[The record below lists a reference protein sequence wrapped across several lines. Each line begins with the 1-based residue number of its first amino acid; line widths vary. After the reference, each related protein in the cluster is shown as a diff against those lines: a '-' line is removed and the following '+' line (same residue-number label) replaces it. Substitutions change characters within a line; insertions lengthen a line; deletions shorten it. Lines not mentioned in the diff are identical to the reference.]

1 MKRYFFYVAL
11 MLSYV
16 VPLVLPGQALIKN
29 AQGQEVTPQD
39 LESFLAIAMEDFD
52 MPGLS
57 LAIINDGQVVYH
69 TVKGM
74 SDRENE
80 QAVNEQTIFE
90 GASLSK
96 PLFAHFVMTFV
107 EEGKLNLDRPLY
119 EYLPYEDIAHDE
131 RYKQITARMVLCH
144 TTGFPNWR
152 TDYPA
157 QQLFIQFEP
166 GSSWHYSGEG
176 YQYLALVLAKLAKTD
191 AKGLE
196 ALFQERIAAP
206 LGMTHTRFIQDSIN
220 LTRKATPYKEGVKL
234 KSSFTNK
241 AFGAA
246 YGVHTEAQDFSKW
259 LIGVLNGALLTEE
272 SYALLFED
280 QVSFPEDSENA
291 QTGNTHWTLGFSKFN
306 SPFGT
311 FYTHGGNNPGF
322 TSAFGIQRAQK
333 WGVVYFTNA
342 NQVSE
347 FGFELFAFLHEQ

>member
-1 MKRYFFYVAL
+1 MKQRFFCLAL
-11 MLSYV
+11 WLC
-16 VPLVLPGQALIKN
+16 LGFTFLAGQTSIKN
-29 AQGQEVTPQD
+29 ALGEEVERID
-39 LESFLAIAMEDFD
+39 LEEFLSIAMEDFEI
-52 MPGLS
+52 PGLS

-69 TVKGM
+69 TVRGM
-74 SDRENE
+74 ADREE
-80 QAVNEQTIFE
+80 EVKVDALTIFE

-107 EEGKLNLDRPLY
+107 EEGKLDLDRPLY
-119 EYLPYEDIAHDE
+119 EYLPYEDIADDE

-157 QQLFIQFEP
+157 QKLFIQFEP

-176 YQYLALVLAKLAKTD
+176 YQYLALVLAKLANTD

-196 ALFQERIAAP
+196 ALFQERIAVP
-206 LGMTHTRFIQDSIN
+206 IGLSHTRFIQDSTN
-220 LTRKATPYKEGVKL
+220 LARKAKPYKEGMKL
-234 KSSFTNK
+234 KSSFTNE

-259 LIGVLNGALLTEE
+259 LIAVLDEALLKKE
-272 SYALLFED
+272 SYAVLFED
-280 QVSFPEDSENA
+280 QVRFPADSENA
-291 QTGNTHWTLGFSKFN
+291 QAGNSHWTLGFSKFN

-342 NQVSE
+342 NQVSD